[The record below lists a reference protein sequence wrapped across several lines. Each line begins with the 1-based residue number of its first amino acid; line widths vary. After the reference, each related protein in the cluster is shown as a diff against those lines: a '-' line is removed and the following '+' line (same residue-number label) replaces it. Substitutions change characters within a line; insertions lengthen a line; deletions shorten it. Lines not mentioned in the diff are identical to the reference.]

1 MIHSELESKA
11 GPFMMFGLFF
21 LVEANINL
29 SSAMLVF
36 I

>member
-21 LVEANINL
+21 LVALPITNKKVKN
-29 SSAMLVF
+29 
-36 I
+36 